1 MNYRYACIL
10 TPISEGYQAAVPDL
24 PGVVTF
30 GSTLDEAIDMAQD
43 ALSIA
48 LLTLEDEGL
57 PLPKPSPAEQYL
69 VQPQGIVVLL
79 SIDTLRY
86 RMQTDT
92 KAVRK
97 NVSMPAWMS
106 TLADQRGLNCS
117 QILQEAL
124 RARFEETIP
133 SSV

>member
-1 MNYRYACIL
+1 MTYRYACIL
-10 TPISEGYQAAVPDL
+10 MPISDGYQATVPDL

-30 GSTLDEAIDMAQD
+30 GATLDEAIDMAQD
-43 ALSIA
+43 ALSMA
-48 LLTLEDEGL
+48 LLTMEDEGL
-57 PLPKPSPAEQYL
+57 DLPKPSPVEDHIA
-69 VQPQGIVVLL
+69 QPQGVLVLL
-79 SIDTLRY
+79 TVDTLRY

-117 QILQEAL
+117 QVLQEAL
-124 RARFEETIP
+124 RARFEETAQAP
-133 SSV
+133 A

>member
-1 MNYRYACIL
+1 MTYRYTCIL
-10 TPISEGYQAAVPDL
+10 TPISEGYQATVPDV

-30 GSTLDEAIDMAQD
+30 GATLDETIDMAQD

-57 PLPKPSPAEQYL
+57 ALPKPSPVEDHTGQL
-69 VQPQGIVVLL
+69 QGVIVLL
-79 SIDTLRY
+79 AVNTLRY

-106 TLADQRGLNCS
+106 TLADQHGLNCS
-117 QILQEAL
+117 QVLQEAL
-124 RARFEETIP
+124 RARFEENSLT
-133 SSV
+133 SA